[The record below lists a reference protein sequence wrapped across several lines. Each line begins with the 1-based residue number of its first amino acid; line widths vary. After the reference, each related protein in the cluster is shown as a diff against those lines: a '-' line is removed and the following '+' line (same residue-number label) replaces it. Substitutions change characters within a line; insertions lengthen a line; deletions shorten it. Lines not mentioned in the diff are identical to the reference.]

1 MKIVSVVGARPQ
13 FIKLSVVSREIRKR
27 HKEIIIHTGQHY
39 DLNMS
44 DNFFRELDIPRPD
57 INLGIGSMSHS
68 SQIVAMMQSLER
80 ELSRINPDLIML
92 YGDTNS
98 TLAGALTASKMH
110 IPAAHVEAGLRSFNM
125 RMQEEINRVATDR
138 ISSFLFC
145 PSNNAV
151 NNLHRENIRAGVFNV
166 GDVMLDSL
174 NYFKGK
180 LKRGVL
186 NRYHLR
192 DNDYCLATIHRAEN
206 TDNLKKLKIIL
217 DAFTDSGEKIL
228 FLVHPR
234 TRKMINKGV
243 KNLGA
248 NIILVEPVGYLD
260 MLSLE
265 GSAKKII
272 TDSGGV
278 QKEAYYLKVP
288 CLTIREETEWIET
301 VNCGANKLLPINKKI
316 ISRAITEEWD
326 GASFRKNLYGNGTA
340 AKKIILIIDKRADK
354 IIFAKKSSLR

>member
-1 MKIVSVVGARPQ
+1 MKIISVVGARPQ
-13 FIKLSVVSREIRKR
+13 FIKLSVVSREIRRR

-44 DNFFRELDIPRPD
+44 DNFFKELDIPRPD
-57 INLGIGSMSHS
+57 INLGIGSMPYA
-68 SQIVAMMQSLER
+68 SQIAAMMQSLER
-80 ELSRINPDLIML
+80 ELSRINPDMIML

-98 TLAGALTASKMH
+98 TLAGALTASKMR

-125 RMQEEINRVATDR
+125 RMREEINRVATDH

-151 NNLHRENIRAGVFNV
+151 DNLRRENVRAGVFNV

-174 NYFKGK
+174 KYFKDK
-180 LKRGVL
+180 IKRGVL
-186 NRYHLR
+186 NKYRLQRKGYH
-192 DNDYCLATIHRAEN
+192 LATIHRAEN
-206 TDNLKKLKIIL
+206 TDNLRKLKIIL

-228 FLVHPR
+228 FPVHPR
-234 TRKMINKGV
+234 TKKMIKRGV
-243 KNLGA
+243 RNLGA
-248 NIILVEPVGYLD
+248 NVILIEPVGYLD

-265 GSAKKII
+265 GAAKKII

-316 ISRAITEEWD
+316 ISGAITEEWD
-326 GASFRKNLYGNGTA
+326 RVSFTKNLYGDGTA
-340 AKKIILIIDKRADK
+340 AKKILSIIGKTTDE
-354 IIFAKKSSLR
+354 IISLKKGCL

>member
-1 MKIVSVVGARPQ
+1 MKIISVVGTRPQ
-13 FIKLSVVSREIRKR
+13 FIKLSAVSREIRKR

-44 DNFFRELDIPRPD
+44 DNFFKEMDILRPD
-57 INLGIGSMSHS
+57 INLGIGSMPYA
-68 SQIVAMMQSLER
+68 SQIAAMMESLQR
-80 ELSRINPDLIML
+80 ELSRIKPGLIML

-98 TLAGALTASKMH
+98 TLAGALTASKMR

-125 RMQEEINRVATDR
+125 RMQEEINRVAADH

-145 PSNNAV
+145 PSKNAV
-151 NNLHRENIRAGVFNV
+151 DNLRRENITAGVFSV

-174 NYFKGK
+174 KYFKGRIK
-180 LKRGVL
+180 DTVL
-186 NRYHLR
+186 DKYRLQHKGYH
-192 DNDYCLATIHRAEN
+192 LATIHRAEN
-206 TDNLKKLKIIL
+206 ADSPRKLKVIL
-217 DAFTDSGEKIL
+217 DAFADSGEKIL
-228 FLVHPR
+228 FPVHPR
-234 TRKMINKGV
+234 TKKMISKV
-243 KNLGA
+243 VRNLGA
-248 NIILVEPVGYLD
+248 NIKLIEPVGYLD

-301 VNCGANKLLPINKKI
+301 VNCGANKLLPVNKKI
-316 ISRAITEEWD
+316 ISRAITEEW
-326 GASFRKNLYGNGTA
+326 GGVSFTKNLYGNGTA
-340 AKKIILIIDKRADK
+340 AKKIISIIDKRADE
-354 IIFAKKSSLR
+354 IISRKKSCL

>member
-1 MKIVSVVGARPQ
+1 MKIISVVGARPQ
-13 FIKLSVVSREIRKR
+13 FIKLSVVSREIRRR

-44 DNFFRELDIPRPD
+44 DNFFKELDIPRPD
-57 INLGIGSMSHS
+57 INLGIGSMPYA
-68 SQIVAMMQSLER
+68 SQIAAMMQSLEG
-80 ELSRINPDLIML
+80 ELSRINPDMIML

-98 TLAGALTASKMH
+98 TLAGALTASKMR

-125 RMQEEINRVATDR
+125 RMREEINRVATDH

-151 NNLHRENIRAGVFNV
+151 DNLRRENVRAGVFNV

-174 NYFKGK
+174 KYFKDK
-180 LKRGVL
+180 IKRMVL
-186 NRYHLR
+186 DKYHLQRKRYH
-192 DNDYCLATIHRAEN
+192 LATIHRAEN
-206 TDNLKKLKIIL
+206 TDNLRKLKIIL

-228 FLVHPR
+228 FPVHPR
-234 TRKMINKGV
+234 TKKMIKRGV
-243 KNLGA
+243 RNLGA
-248 NIILVEPVGYLD
+248 NVILIEPVGYLD

-265 GSAKKII
+265 GAAKKII

-288 CLTIREETEWIET
+288 CLTIREETEWTET

-316 ISRAITEEWD
+316 ISGAITEEWD
-326 GASFRKNLYGNGTA
+326 RVSFTKNLYGDGTA
-340 AKKIILIIDKRADK
+340 AKKILSIIDKTADE
-354 IIFAKKSSLR
+354 IISLKKGCL